1 MVRGPG
7 VVWEGLGAGAG
18 LGLGLGECGGE
29 GQAVG
34 WSGAGRVTP
43 TTAKDLAGGREMLVP
58 GLAPEQANPQGLL
71 ECSPR
76 APA

>member
-18 LGLGLGECGGE
+18 LGLGLRECRGE

-43 TTAKDLAGGREMLVP
+43 TAAKGWLGEERCWFRV
-58 GLAPEQANPQGLL
+58 
-71 ECSPR
+71 
-76 APA
+76 